1 MIEVKKILIIQTAFL
16 GDVILA
22 TPVISELKRIFPSCQ
37 IDFLLRKGNES
48 LLANNPHLQNVLIL
62 DKSKGK
68 YQSILGL
75 IKQLRLEKYDLVIN
89 LHRFGSSG
97 IIASF
102 SGAKKIYGFKK
113 NPFSF
118 LYSKKFEHSI
128 GNKQHEVERNLS
140 IIKEFGAVTIRRPE
154 LFPSK
159 EDEEIVAQIMHPPFY
174 CMAPASVWFTKQL
187 PPNKWVELINFY
199 NQIGTVYILGGKGD
213 HQFCEEIIAKTKAK
227 TSINLAGQL
236 NLLESAALMSKAQ
249 RNFVNDSGP
258 LHIASAM
265 NAPVTAFFCS
275 TILDFGFGPLSDDSN
290 VFEINEQLDCRPCGL
305 HGYKECPKG
314 HFKCGNSIDLQLNVN
329 EA

>member
-1 MIEVKKILIIQTAFL
+1 MKKIIIIQTAFL

-22 TPVISELKRIFPSCQ
+22 TPVIAELKRIFPTVE

-48 LLANNPHLQNVLIL
+48 LLANNPHLRSVFTL

-68 YQSILGL
+68 YKSILQL
-75 IKQLRLEKYDLVIN
+75 IKQLKTEKYDLTIN

-97 IIASF
+97 LIAAF

-113 NPFSF
+113 NPLSF
-118 LYSKKFEHSI
+118 LYTKKFEHKI
-128 GNKQHEVERNLS
+128 GNGQHEVERNLS
-140 IIKEFGAVTIRRPE
+140 IIQEFGAVSLRKPE
-154 LFPSK
+154 LFPSP
-159 EDEEIVAQIMHPPFY
+159 EDFDIASQIMNPPYF

-187 PPNKWVELINFY
+187 PIEKWIQLIDYY
-199 NQIGTVYILGGKGD
+199 NDRGTVYILGGKGD
-213 HQFCEEIIAKTKAK
+213 SDFCEEIISKTTAK

-236 NLLESAALMSKAQ
+236 NLLESAALMAKAE

-258 LHIASAM
+258 LHIASSM

-275 TILDFGFGPLSDDSN
+275 TVTDFGFGPLSDDSK
-290 VFEINEQLDCRPCGL
+290 VLEITTPLECRPCGL

-314 HFKCGNSIDLQLNVN
+314 HFKCGNQIDLQLNEN